1 METSKD
7 KIVSCTIKAIDATIS
22 VNSNGKRYKKCT
34 LTTSKGKN
42 ARGVMYES
50 VWDKVS
56 QGDLANVA
64 LSLMEDGK
72 TIIPSVIGLPIESL
86 TFDDYGVEE
95 PVSANAKLEDFDI

>member
-7 KIVSCTIKAIDATIS
+7 QIVSCTIKAIDATIS

-86 TFDDYGVEE
+86 TFDDYGVNA
-95 PVSANAKLEDFDI
+95 PVAQEIKEEDFEF